1 MRLKRFG
8 VSAACL
14 TACFLS
20 GAVVF
25 LGYQSRAAAEKA
37 FGNMAYL
44 TTYPDWRRTV
54 TLVDGQYS
62 WSERS
67 RDGAFW
73 SYGLYYE
80 GHSVYGDFNRDGLK
94 DAAVILSEGEGGSG
108 DFRAL
113 AFLIHDGRQLVH
125 RMSYGLG
132 DRARIN
138 SLTVRDHRVIV
149 DAYVHGPH
157 DCMAWPTKRIRNAY
171 DYLQP
176 DQDPLSCT
184 VLSPGRDRAP

>member
-1 MRLKRFG
+1 MRSTWLRVAVIG
-8 VSAACL
+8 ACIL
-14 TACFLS
+14 MSL
-20 GAVVF
+20 VVV
-25 LGYQSRAAAEKA
+25 LGFQSKAAADKL

-67 RDGAFW
+67 SDGAFW

-94 DAAVILSEGEGGSG
+94 DAAVILSEGEDGTG

-125 RMSYGLG
+125 RASYGLG
-132 DRARIN
+132 DRARIK
-138 SLTVRDHRVIV
+138 SLIVSDHRVIV

-157 DCMAWPTKRIRNAY
+157 DCMAWPTKRVRNVY

-176 DQDPLSCT
+176 DRDPLSQT
-184 VLSPGRDRAP
+184 ILSPGRDHAP